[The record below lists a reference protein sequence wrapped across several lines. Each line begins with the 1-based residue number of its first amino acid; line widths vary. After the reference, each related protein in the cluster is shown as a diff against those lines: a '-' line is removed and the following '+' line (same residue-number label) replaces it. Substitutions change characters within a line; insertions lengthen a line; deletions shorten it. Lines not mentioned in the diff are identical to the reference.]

1 MEGKLAVGE
10 KIRRL
15 RVNSK
20 ISQTQLALYL
30 CVDQSM
36 ISKIE
41 SNDRSPSI
49 ELLEKLAALFGCTDD
64 YFETDNVCNPSLQ
77 FAFRAN
83 EISNEDFEAISAINR
98 IALNL
103 REMKRMLG
111 GAAN

>member
-1 MEGKLAVGE
+1 MEGKFTVGE

-15 RVNSK
+15 RENSK

-30 CVDQSM
+30 YVDQSM

-41 SNDRSPSI
+41 NNERNPSI
-49 ELLEKLAALFGCTDD
+49 ELLEKLVVLFGCTDD
-64 YFETDNVCNPSLQ
+64 YFETDHVCNPSLQ

-103 REMKRMLG
+103 REMKQLLG
-111 GAAN
+111 GTAN